1 MRTRRLTTLAALAA
15 FASALPLMPAA
26 AQVTADLAAEPCEG
40 VCRLA
45 DTRLPL
51 RLLPRVA
58 SNIYAEKSLDAE
70 IVEADVEAF
79 SPMYVFARE
88 DLALEDGQASGWYA
102 VGPDPRGE
110 PIGWIHAADALE
122 WRQALVAAFSHPG
135 PENADDRRQ
144 PVIMFKTL
152 DDLKTVA
159 ELENSDEVYAQT
171 LDEIEGGA
179 APEGVVTIETRR
191 FVDIDEPG
199 NFYILPI
206 LQYEEAVRREG
217 DVRYLQLA
225 AATGGSEA
233 VRTNTPAVTAAA
245 APAAPAEGEEDTP
258 ADDDVL
264 REEDVAAT
272 PAGGEAEDDVLRE
285 EDAAP
290 AGTLRDAGFLTEA
303 LKSESEAGPGDLQ
316 AADVMFVMDL
326 TSSMQ
331 PIVDA
336 TLEAVKFMAEELD
349 KQADETVDIRF
360 GIVGYRDN
368 TDTLATLE
376 FAAKNFT
383 PEFIGGAEF
392 AELLDTEVAAAQ
404 ASSDDFAEEVYAG
417 VALGLDEAPWRENAV
432 RFMVVVGDASPHEP
446 DHPQATTGY
455 TADTLR
461 ARMDQERVT
470 TLSLHLLNPR
480 AEKDHPVARAAFTAL
495 ASNEGAEPAYLT
507 SRFDAAA
514 TDPDNVAVQ
523 TQKFAERILAGVAKL
538 KGEEAVA
545 AVAAAADR
553 VAPTAVDQGTED
565 VLDETVGAALVRYV
579 GASANPPADLT
590 FWAQDLDMA
599 NPAREALSVRLLI
612 SQNEL
617 DDLVR
622 ALQTIEQALAAQD
635 INFSDFVDELQQIMA
650 TALKDQPIDIER
662 TRALGTSGLFPAW
675 LESLPYKSTVL
686 TLTPEAIS
694 GLQAGD
700 REEFA
705 GAVKARLELY
715 RSFLSDPDV
724 WVSLND
730 GDEPGDQVMAIRLA
744 DLP

>member
-1 MRTRRLTTLAALAA
+1 MRTRKLTTLAALAA
-15 FASALPLMPAA
+15 LASALPLMPAA
-26 AQVTADLAAEPCEG
+26 AQVTADLAAEPCAG

-58 SNIYAEKSLDAE
+58 SNIYADKALDAE
-70 IVEADVEAF
+70 IIEANVEAF

-88 DLALEDGQASGWYA
+88 DLDIVNGQTEGWYA
-102 VGPDPRGE
+102 VGRDPRGE
-110 PIGWIHAADALE
+110 PVGWMRAADALE

-144 PVIMFKTL
+144 PVIMFETL
-152 DDLKTVA
+152 DDVKAMA
-159 ELENSDEVYAQT
+159 ELENSEAVYAQT
-171 LDEIEGGA
+171 LGEIEGGA
-179 APEGVVTIETRR
+179 APEGIVTIETRR

-217 DVRYLQLA
+217 DVRYLQMA

-233 VRTNTPAVTAAA
+233 VRTNTPAATLAAAA
-245 APAAPAEGEEDTP
+245 APGA
-258 ADDDVL
+258 DDVL
-264 REEDVAAT
+264 REDDVA
-272 PAGGEAEDDVLRE
+272 PAPAEGPAAEDVLRE
-285 EDAAP
+285 DDVAP
-290 AGTLRDAGFLTEA
+290 AGTLRDAGFLNEA

-368 TDTLATLE
+368 TETLATLE

-383 PEFIGGAEF
+383 PEFIGGADF
-392 AELLDTEVAAAQ
+392 AELLDAEVAAAQ

-417 VALGLDEAPWRENAV
+417 VALALDEAPWREKAV

-446 DHPQATTGY
+446 DHPQATTDY
-455 TADTLR
+455 NAETLR
-461 ARMDQERVT
+461 SRMDKEFVT

-480 AEKDHPVARAAFTAL
+480 AEKDHPIARGAFTTL
-495 ASNEGAEPAYLT
+495 ASNQGADPAYLT
-507 SRFDAAA
+507 SRFDAVA

-523 TQKFAERILAGVAKL
+523 TQKFAERILARVAGL
-538 KGEEAVA
+538 KGND
-545 AVAAAADR
+545 AAAAIDAVADR
-553 VAPTAVDQGTED
+553 VAPVAVDQGTED
-565 VLDETVGAALVRYV
+565 LLDAAVGAALVRYV

-599 NPAREALSVRLLI
+599 DPTREALSVRLLI

-622 ALQTIEQALAAQD
+622 ALQTIQQALAAQEL
-635 INFSDFVDELQQIMA
+635 NFTDFVDELQQVMA
-650 TALKDQPIDIER
+650 TALKDQPIDLER

-686 TLTPEAIS
+686 TLTPEAVS

-705 GAVKARLELY
+705 GAVTARIELY
-715 RSFLSDPDV
+715 REYLSNPDL

-730 GDEPGDQVMAIRLA
+730 GDAPGDQVMAIRLA